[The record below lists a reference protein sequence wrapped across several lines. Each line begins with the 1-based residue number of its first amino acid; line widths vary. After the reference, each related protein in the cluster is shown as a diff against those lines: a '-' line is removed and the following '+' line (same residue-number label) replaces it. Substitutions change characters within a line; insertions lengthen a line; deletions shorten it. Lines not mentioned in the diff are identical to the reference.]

1 MDSAPDNPNS
11 MPAATSGS
19 RSKLLSTGLKDFLSK
34 PALKHPQK
42 AFTVQLWNAEQ
53 KANPT
58 GNNPPPRLAAGQQ
71 RAEMSTSASGQAT
84 GDIVSSANSGFPK
97 TSDAPGEQFEPRQ
110 TATSEDYEPDPSKSI
125 KLSPQRQALVD
136 DIIALYSCQP
146 TVQRV
151 KRYTSDCVYDDQ
163 FVYANDRYK
172 MAGQWFALPKLFN
185 ASINES
191 YQVIRSDDDVIQF
204 KNKQSWTFRLIPK
217 TATITGLVTL
227 SLDPATKDSEFMQI
241 KYHKDQANDKDYSH
255 EGVGFSFKKWQ
266 ADNVVKHMDTP
277 ELKEF
282 EQDKGAN
289 KEHVRKYGSG
299 KEEGNAPKKDFTN

>member
-1 MDSAPDNPNS
+1 VNS
-11 MPAATSGS
+11 IPAATSGS
-19 RSKLLSTGLKDFLSK
+19 RSKLLSTNLKNFLSK

-42 AFTVQLWNAEQ
+42 ALTVQLWNAEQ
-53 KANPT
+53 ISKHNKGTPI
-58 GNNPPPRLAAGQQ
+58 NKDSKLAVGQQ
-71 RAEMSTSASGQAT
+71 EAEMSTKAT
-84 GDIVSSANSGFPK
+84 GDIVSSANSGFPN

-110 TATSEDYEPDPSKSI
+110 TATSEDYEPDPSQSI
-125 KLSPQRQALVD
+125 PLSPQRQALVD

-146 TVQRV
+146 TVSRV
-151 KRYTSDCVYDDQ
+151 KRYTTDCVYDDQ

-172 MAGQWFALPKLFN
+172 MAGQWFALPKLFS

-191 YQVIRSDDDVIQF
+191 YQVIRSDDDMIQF

-217 TATITGLVTL
+217 TATITGLVSL
-227 SLDPATKDSEFMQI
+227 SLDPETRDSEFMQI

-266 ADNVVKHMDTP
+266 ADHVVKHMDAP

-282 EQDKGAN
+282 EADKSAA
-289 KEHVRKYGSG
+289 KEHVRKYGTG
-299 KEEGNAPKKDFTN
+299 TEEGDAPKSDFTKA

>member
-1 MDSAPDNPNS
+1 MDSASDNPNS

-53 KANPT
+53 KVNPT

-71 RAEMSTSASGQAT
+71 RAEMSTSTNGRTT

-110 TATSEDYEPDPSKSI
+110 TATSEDYEPDASKSI

-146 TVQRV
+146 TVERV
-151 KRYTSDCVYDDQ
+151 KRYTPDCVYDDQ

-172 MAGQWFALPKLFN
+172 MAGQWFALPKLFK

-191 YQVIRSDDDVIQF
+191 YQVIRSDNEVIQF

-217 TATITGLVTL
+217 TATITGLVSL
-227 SLDPATKDSEFMQI
+227 SLDPASKDSEFMQI

-277 ELKEF
+277 ELEEF

-289 KEHVRKYGSG
+289 KEHVRRYGSG

>member
-1 MDSAPDNPNS
+1 MDSASDNPNS

-19 RSKLLSTGLKDFLSK
+19 RSKLLSTNLKNFISK

-42 AFTVQLWNAEQ
+42 ALTVQLWNAEQ
-53 KANPT
+53 QSNPS
-58 GNNPPPRLAAGQQ
+58 GSNPPPRLAAGQQ
-71 RAEMSTSASGQAT
+71 RAEMSTSTSGQAT
-84 GDIVSSANSGFPK
+84 GDIVSSGNSGFPK
-97 TSDAPGEQFEPRQ
+97 TSEAPGEQFEPRQ

-146 TVQRV
+146 TITRV
-151 KRYTSDCVYDDQ
+151 KRYTPDCVYDDQ

-191 YQVIRSDDDVIQF
+191 YQVIRSDSEMIQF

-217 TATITGLVTL
+217 TATITGLVSL
-227 SLDPATKDSEFMQI
+227 SLDPETRDTEFMQV

-266 ADNVVKHMDTP
+266 ADNVVKHMSAP

-299 KEEGNAPKKDFTN
+299 KEDGEAPKKDFTN